1 MVLKHQTSLSEKA
14 ETREILEEKS
24 TSSVDTATPLSFWNF
39 FDPPKSDDD
48 PQNDFEKSETP
59 VKDETSEKL
68 SHEEDVYYNEDGDDI
83 IESAAEI
90 ERLPKQERLTTLED
104 VLFGDT
110 PALELEK
117 QR

>member
-1 MVLKHQTSLSEKA
+1 MILKHETREKA

-24 TSSVDTATPLSFWNF
+24 TSSVNTTTPLSFWNF
-39 FDPPKSDDD
+39 FNPPKSDDD
-48 PQNDFEKSETP
+48 TQDDFEKSETP
-59 VKDETSEKL
+59 EKEDKSEAL
-68 SHEEDVYYNEDGDDI
+68 STEEDVYYKEDVDDA
-83 IESAAEI
+83 IETDAEI
-90 ERLPKQERLTTLED
+90 ERPPKQERLTTLED